1 MTNPVSPCL
10 PVCMDITNDSGRRA
24 LVVGLGISGI
34 ATALRLRQIGWTPVI
49 VEKAASRRSGGYFIA
64 LFGAGRAAAQRL
76 GILDGLTD
84 RTPRDGA
91 NFTIDRIGNRR
102 LGLGYAD
109 LPGKPWMMLR
119 GDIEQAGFD
128 KLPADVDIRY
138 STVPARIKQDAEGVD
153 VTLANTVDGTSV
165 TERFDLVVGA
175 DGLRSTVRQLAFGP
189 HEKFLRR
196 LNYIVAAYQLRG
208 PVSDVA
214 SDDGAILLEPDR
226 SMWIFP
232 FADHPPTVLLSYRT
246 DDVDAEFSASPT
258 ERVRAAFGRGPTGR
272 ALGEALDA
280 LESADDLLFDSVEQV
295 HMDRWHRGRVV
306 LVGDSAWCVTLY
318 AGMGASA
325 GLAGADLL
333 GTMLDSH
340 PDNVGRALAEWEHA
354 LRPYVEHYQHNGAQQ
369 RKFFVPAN
377 RLQLTIRKVMTKGMR
392 TPVTSRVIRRLQA
405 KSKTARFKEMDIA
418 RA

>member
-1 MTNPVSPCL
+1 
-10 PVCMDITNDSGRRA
+10 MDDAAWRHRTG
-24 LVVGLGISGI
+24 G
-34 ATALRLRQIGWTPVI
+34 LRQ
-49 VEKAASRRSGGYFIA
+49 AAG
-64 LFGAGRAAAQRL
+64 
-76 GILDGLTD
+76 
-84 RTPRDGA
+84 
-91 NFTIDRIGNRR
+91 
-102 LGLGYAD
+102 
-109 LPGKPWMMLR
+109 
-119 GDIEQAGFD
+119 
-128 KLPADVDIRY
+128 DVDIRY

-189 HEKFLRR
+189 HEKLLRR

-340 PDNVGRALAEWEHA
+340 PGNVGRALAEWEHV

-377 RLQLTIRKVMTKGMR
+377 RLQLAIRKVMTKGMR

>member
-1 MTNPVSPCL
+1 
-10 PVCMDITNDSGRRA
+10 MDITNDSGHGRRA

-34 ATALRLRQIGWTPVI
+34 AAALRLRQAGWDPVI

-64 LFGAGRAAAQRL
+64 LFGAGRSAARRL

-91 NFTIDRIGNRR
+91 NFTIDRVGNRR
-102 LGLGYAD
+102 LGLGYTD

-128 KLPADVDIRY
+128 QLPADLDIRY
-138 STVPARIKQDAEGVD
+138 STVPTHIRQDADGVD
-153 VTLANTVDGTSV
+153 VTLADTAAGTSA

-189 HEKFLRR
+189 HENYLRR
-196 LNYIVAAYQLRG
+196 LNYIVAAFQLNG
-208 PVSDVA
+208 PVSGV
-214 SDDGAILLEPDR
+214 SPDDGTILLEPDR

-232 FADHPPTVLLSYRT
+232 FADRPPSVLLSYRT
-246 DDVDAEFSASPT
+246 DDVDAEFSASPA
-258 ERVRAAFGRGPTGR
+258 ERVRAAFGHGPTGR
-272 ALGEALDA
+272 TLGEALDA
-280 LESADDLLFDSVEQV
+280 LETADDLLFDSVEQV

-306 LVGDSAWCVTLY
+306 LLGDAAWCVTLY

-325 GLAGADLL
+325 GIAGADLL
-333 GTMLDSH
+333 GTMLDRH
-340 PDNVGRALAEWEHA
+340 PGHVGRALAEWEHA
-354 LRPYVEHYQHNGAQQ
+354 LRPYVEHYQNNGTQQ
-369 RKFFVPAN
+369 RRFFVPAN
-377 RLQLTIRKVMTKGMR
+377 RFQLAFRRVMTRGMR
-392 TPVTSRVIRRLQA
+392 TPATSRVIRRLQA
-405 KSKTARFKEMDIA
+405 RGKTARFKEMDIA